1 MTVMS
6 LPSPQSSAAR
16 MARGPFAVAVIAV
29 YALSFASQV
38 LLSPPVTGRL
48 SVLPFIVAQ
57 AVLIGVWIVLHRRRL
72 RDAGR
77 PAGTAIG
84 VAMVYALEIVLLT
97 LLVWL
102 MLSAGPEDGGGA
114 GSEAT
119 ILQLFVLLYF
129 LSLLSGDPSLGALQ
143 IWVMGFAALMILP
156 VVIAL
161 CFSIWAGT
169 RPSLREPGV
178 GQSAAP

>member
-1 MTVMS
+1 MTGMS
-6 LPSPQSSAAR
+6 QTSSPSSPR
-16 MARGPFAVAVIAV
+16 MTRGAFAIAVIFV

-38 LLSPPVTGRL
+38 LLSPPVTGRM
-48 SVLPFIVAQ
+48 SVVPFVVAQ
-57 AVLIGVWIVLHRRRL
+57 AVLIGIWIVLHQRRL

-77 PAGTAIG
+77 PGGTAIG

-102 MLSAGPEDGGGA
+102 MLSGVPGDGGGV
-114 GSEAT
+114 GSEAS
-119 ILQLFVLLYF
+119 ILNLFVVLYF
-129 LSLLSGDPSLGALQ
+129 LSLLTGDPSLGALQ
-143 IWVMGFAALMILP
+143 VWMMGFVALMVVP

-169 RPSLREPGV
+169 RPSV
-178 GQSAAP
+178 VQSAAP

>member
-1 MTVMS
+1 MS
-6 LPSPQSSAAR
+6 TMSPALLPSSSPR

-29 YALSFASQV
+29 YLLSFASQV
-38 LLSPPVTGRL
+38 LLSPPVTGRM
-48 SVLPFIVAQ
+48 SVVPFVVAQ
-57 AVLIGVWIVLHRRRL
+57 AVLIGVWIVLHQRRL

-77 PAGTAIG
+77 PGGTAIG

-102 MLSAGPEDGGGA
+102 MLSAVPGDGGGA

-119 ILQLFVLLYF
+119 ILHLFVVLYF

-143 IWVMGFAALMILP
+143 VWVMSFVALMVLP
-156 VVIAL
+156 VLIAL

-169 RPSLREPGV
+169 RPSV
-178 GQSAAP
+178 GQSATP

>member
-1 MTVMS
+1 MNQSAPAATVS
-6 LPSPQSSAAR
+6 RLG
-16 MARGPFAVAVIAV
+16 RGPFAIGVIVV

-38 LLSPPVTGRL
+38 LLSPPVTGRM
-48 SVLPFIVAQ
+48 SVVPFVLAQ
-57 AVLIGVWIVLHRRRL
+57 AVLIVVWIVLHRRRL

-77 PAGTAIG
+77 PGGTAIG
-84 VAMVYALEIVLLT
+84 VAAVYALEVVLLA

-102 MLSAGPEDGGGA
+102 MLPAGPADGGGA
-114 GSEAT
+114 GSEAP

-143 IWVMGFAALMILP
+143 VWMMGFAVLMILP

-161 CFSIWAGT
+161 CFSLWACT
-169 RPSLREPGV
+169 RPGV
-178 GQSAAP
+178 GQSAEP

>member
-1 MTVMS
+1 MTGMS
-6 LPSPQSSAAR
+6 PSLLQSSAGRIAR
-16 MARGPFAVAVIAV
+16 RPFAVAVIAV
-29 YALSFASQV
+29 YLLSFASQV

-48 SVLPFIVAQ
+48 SVLPFIVTQ
-57 AVLIGVWIVLHRRRL
+57 AVLIGVWIVLHQRRL

-77 PAGTAIG
+77 PGGTAIG
-84 VAMVYALEIVLLT
+84 IAMVYALEIVLLT

-102 MLSAGPEDGGGA
+102 LLSAVPGDGGGA

-119 ILQLFVLLYF
+119 ILHLFVFLYF
-129 LSLLSGDPSLGALQ
+129 LSLLTGDPNLGALQ
-143 IWVMGFAALMILP
+143 VWVMGFAALMILP

-169 RPSLREPGV
+169 RPSV